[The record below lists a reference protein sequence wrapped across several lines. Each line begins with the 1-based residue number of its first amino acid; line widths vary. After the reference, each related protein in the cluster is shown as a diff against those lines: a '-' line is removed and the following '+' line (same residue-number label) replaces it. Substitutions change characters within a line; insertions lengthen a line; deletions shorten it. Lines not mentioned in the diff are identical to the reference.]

1 MIVVDASVLANAIG
15 DDDEDGRTARGE
27 LRAAVEFTAPDL
39 IDVETVAVLRR
50 RWLARTISDH
60 RFAAAVDDLEDMNF
74 ERVPTGHMIR
84 RAYELRANVT
94 SYDATYVALAEALD
108 CELLTGDKRLA
119 AATGPRCAIR
129 ALP

>member
-1 MIVVDASVLANAIG
+1 MIVVDASVLANAIA
-15 DDDEDGRTARGE
+15 DDDVDGRTARGE

-39 IDVETVAVLRR
+39 IDVETVAVLRK
-50 RWLARTISDH
+50 RWLARTISED
-60 RFAAAVDDLEDMNF
+60 RFATAVDDLQEMDF
-74 ERVPTGHMIR
+74 ERVPTARMIG

-119 AATGPRCAIR
+119 TATGPRCAVR
-129 ALP
+129 TLP